1 MSGFFNNTNPVN
13 TTSERNPSNDPAVRK
28 ISWGASLKSPSS
40 KRGGAGGSKVG
51 GSGAGAGVGMGATG
65 ATGAAGGPGGTG
77 TSCLWMIVRRRVA
90 LAEITR
96 RRRGGVAREVEERR
110 GVNEE
115 RGDAFGELS
124 RGSR

>member
-1 MSGFFNNTNPVN
+1 M
-13 TTSERNPSNDPAVRK
+13 
-28 ISWGASLKSPSS
+28 
-40 KRGGAGGSKVG
+40 
-51 GSGAGAGVGMGATG
+51 G

-77 TSCLWMIVRRRVA
+77 TSCLGMIVRRRVA

-110 GVNEE
+110 GVSEE
-115 RGDAFGELS
+115 RGDVFGELS